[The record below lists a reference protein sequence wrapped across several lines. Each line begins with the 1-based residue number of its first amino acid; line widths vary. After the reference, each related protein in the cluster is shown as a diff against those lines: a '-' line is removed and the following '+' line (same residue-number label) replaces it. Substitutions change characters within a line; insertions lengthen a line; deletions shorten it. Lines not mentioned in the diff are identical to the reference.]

1 MTATALKNYTNGG
14 TDMSFAK
21 IMRKRQLET
30 LIKDYSQKYYT
41 DGSSPVSDEE
51 FDALVDE
58 LRMLSSNSKE
68 ITSVGWGYETSKDT
82 TPGQKVEHK
91 YGLVG
96 SLPKIHSFDE
106 LLKEYKSEDM
116 YDASLKLDGLSV
128 VLYYVDSKLERAVTR
143 GDGYSGIDIT
153 DKVRYITDMFN
164 QLRLMNFTGA
174 IRGEILMSKIA
185 WESFKEDNPDA
196 KNSRNATAGLINRK
210 DIAKDLKLL
219 TIIPYTIVGCETMKF
234 NNYEQI
240 LAFLEECFGFSNIVP
255 NSVRIKNRGYNFIGM
270 MNTFKNNWYVNYPA
284 DGIVVNFGIEQ
295 NGSEISY
302 RSMAYKFKTESIETE
317 VESIEWEMSKTRYA
331 IPRVRIKPVIIDGT
345 KIEYAAGHNAENIKA
360 RGLGKGAVVKVTKAN
375 EIIPFITD
383 VIKPVEPALIKYC
396 PICGSELVWSGVHL
410 CCANQDCGNAR
421 TQDLLVWINN
431 IAPLDNFG
439 DTLRLKY
446 IHQYFGNDCT
456 ISTLMSN
463 SDRLDED
470 DIWSLESTVQG
481 QLFIKFLDLIHHAP
495 IPAENAI
502 KALNIPRL
510 GDVTSAKLAKN
521 KQLICELI
529 NASCGRASTEMLKS
543 KFIDLYQVV
552 GNANANSIIENIDK
566 FRRLIFVE
574 NRIVYSI
581 PSEHR
586 GKVAITG
593 RLSVPRAQLE
603 KEIKAAGFEISDVK
617 KDTKYLIIDD
627 LASTSSKNKNAI
639 RFGITR
645 LSEAEFRSK
654 FLTQ

>member
-1 MTATALKNYTNGG
+1 
-14 TDMSFAK
+14 MSFAK
-21 IMRKRQLET
+21 IMRKRQLEA
-30 LIKDYSQKYYT
+30 LIKDYAQKYYT

-58 LRMLSSNSKE
+58 LRMLSSDSKE
-68 ITSVGWGYETSKDT
+68 VTSVGWGYETNKDT

-96 SLPKIHSFDE
+96 SLPKIHLFDD
-106 LLKEYKSEDM
+106 LLKEYKSEDI

-128 VLYYVDSKLERAVTR
+128 VLYYVNSQLERAVTR

-164 QLRLMNFTGA
+164 QLSSMNFTGA
-174 IRGEILMSKIA
+174 IRGEILMSNKA

-210 DIAKDLKLL
+210 DIAADLKLL
-219 TIIPYTIVGCETMKF
+219 TIIPYTVVGCETMKF
-234 NNYEQI
+234 DNYEQI
-240 LAFLEECFGFSNIVP
+240 LAFLGKCFGFQNIVP
-255 NSVRIKNRGYNFIGM
+255 NSTRIKNRGYNFIGM
-270 MNTFKNNWYVNYPA
+270 MNTLKSNWYMNYPA

-295 NGSEISY
+295 NGNEISY
-302 RSMAYKFKTESIETE
+302 RSMAYKFETESIETE

-360 RGLGKGAVVKVTKAN
+360 RGLGNGAIVKVTKAN

-383 VIKPVEPALIKYC
+383 VINPVEPALIKYC
-396 PICGSELVWSGVHL
+396 PICDSELVWNGVHL
-410 CCANQDCGNAR
+410 CCTNEDCGNAR

-446 IHQYFGNDCT
+446 IHQYFGNECS
-456 ISTLMSN
+456 ISTLMS
-463 SDRLDED
+463 STDKLSEE
-470 DIWSLESTVQG
+470 DIWSLENTVQG
-481 QLFIKFLDLIHHAP
+481 QLFIKFLDLIYHSP

-510 GDVTSAKLAKN
+510 GQVTSTKLAQN
-521 KQLICELI
+521 KQLISELI
-529 NASCGRASTEMLKS
+529 NVSCATASTEMLKS
-543 KFIDLYQVV
+543 QIINLYQVV

-566 FRRLIFVE
+566 FRRLVFIE
-574 NRIVYSI
+574 NRIVYSTT
-581 PSEHR
+581 SEYR

-603 KEIKAAGFEISDVK
+603 KEIKSAGFEISDVK

-627 LASTSSKNKNAI
+627 LDSTSSKNKNAI

-645 LSEAEFRSK
+645 LSEAEFRSR
-654 FLTQ
+654 FLTE

>member
-1 MTATALKNYTNGG
+1 
-14 TDMSFAK
+14 MSFAK
-21 IMRKRQLET
+21 IMRKRQLEA
-30 LIKDYSQKYYT
+30 LIKDYAQKYYT

-58 LRMLSSNSKE
+58 LRMLSSDSKE
-68 ITSVGWGYETSKDT
+68 VTSVGWGYETNKDT
-82 TPGQKVEHK
+82 TPGHKVEHK

-96 SLPKIHSFDE
+96 SLPKIHLFDD

-128 VLYYVDSKLERAVTR
+128 VLYYVNSQLERAVTR

-164 QLRLMNFTGA
+164 QLSSMNFTGA
-174 IRGEILMSKIA
+174 IRGEILMSNKA

-210 DIAKDLKLL
+210 DIAEDLKLL
-219 TIIPYTIVGCETMKF
+219 TIIPYTIVGCESDHF
-234 NNYEQI
+234 NSYSQI
-240 LAFLEECFGFSNIVP
+240 LAFLETCFGFENIVP
-255 NSVRIKNRGYNFIGM
+255 TSRSIKNQGYNFTSM
-270 MNTFKNNWYVNYPA
+270 MDTLKHNWYIDYPA

-295 NGSEISY
+295 NGNEISY
-302 RSMAYKFKTESIETE
+302 RSMAYKFETESIETE

-360 RGLGKGAVVKVTKAN
+360 RGLGNGAIVKVTKAN

-383 VIKPVEPALIKYC
+383 VINPVEPALIKYC
-396 PICGSELVWSGVHL
+396 PICDSELVWNGVHL
-410 CCANQDCGNAR
+410 CCTNEDCGNAR

-446 IHQYFGNDCT
+446 IHQYFGNECS
-456 ISTLMSN
+456 ISTLMS
-463 SDRLDED
+463 STDKLSEE
-470 DIWSLESTVQG
+470 DIWSLENTVQG
-481 QLFIKFLDLIHHAP
+481 QLFIKFLDLIYHAP
-495 IPAENAI
+495 ISAENAI

-510 GDVTSAKLAKN
+510 GEVTSTKLAQN
-521 KQLICELI
+521 KQLISELI
-529 NASCGRASTEMLKS
+529 NASCTTASTEMLKS
-543 KFIDLYQVV
+543 QFIDLYQVI
-552 GNANANSIIENIDK
+552 GKANANSIIENIDK
-566 FRRLIFVE
+566 FRRLVFIK
-574 NRIVYSI
+574 NRIVYST

-603 KEIKAAGFEISDVK
+603 KELKSAGFEISDVK
-617 KDTKYLIIDD
+617 KDTNYLIIDD
-627 LASTSSKNKNAI
+627 LDSTSSKNKNAI

-645 LSEAEFRSK
+645 LSEAEFRSR
-654 FLTQ
+654 FLTE

>member
-1 MTATALKNYTNGG
+1 
-14 TDMSFAK
+14 MSFAK

-30 LIKDYSQKYYT
+30 LIKEYAQKYYT

-58 LRMLSSNSKE
+58 LRRMSSDSREVN
-68 ITSVGWGYETSKDT
+68 SVGWGYETNKDT
-82 TPGQKVEHK
+82 TPGQKVQHK

-96 SLPKIHSFDE
+96 SLPKIHSFDD
-106 LLKEYKSEDM
+106 LIKEYKSEDV
-116 YDASLKLDGLSV
+116 YTASLKLDGLSV

-143 GDGYSGIDIT
+143 GDGYAGIDIT

-164 QLRLMNFTGA
+164 QLKHINFTGA
-174 IRGEILMSKIA
+174 IRGEILMPNSA
-185 WESFKEDNPDA
+185 WTAFKEDNPDA

-210 DIAKDLKLL
+210 DIDKSLKLL
-219 TIIPYTIVGCETMKF
+219 KIVPYTIVGCESDHFDTYSKV
-234 NNYEQI
+234 
-240 LAFLEECFGFSNIVP
+240 LAFLETCFGFENIVP
-255 NSVRIKNRGYNFIGM
+255 TSRSIKNSRYDFTGM
-270 MNTFKNNWYVNYPA
+270 MDTLKHNWYTEYPA

-295 NGSEISY
+295 NGSEINY
-302 RSMAYKFKTESIETE
+302 KSMAYKFETESVETE
-317 VESIEWEMSKTRYA
+317 VVSIEWEMSKTRYA
-331 IPRVRIKPVIIDGT
+331 IPRIRIKPVIIDGT
-345 KIEYAAGHNAENIKA
+345 TIEYAAGHNAENIKA
-360 RGLGKGAVVKVTKAN
+360 RGLGKGAIVKVTKAN

-383 VIKPVEPALIKYC
+383 VIKPVEPAVIKYC
-396 PICGSELVWSGVHL
+396 PVCGSELVWNGVHL
-410 CCANQDCGNAR
+410 SCVNPDCGNAK

-446 IHQYFGNDCT
+446 IYEYFGNACS
-456 ISTLMSN
+456 ISTLMN
-463 SDRLDED
+463 PDNGPDED
-470 DIWSLESTVQG
+470 DIWSLENTVQG
-481 QLFIKFLDLIHHAP
+481 QLFIKFLGLLYHSS

-510 GDVTSAKLAKN
+510 GDVTSAKLAQN
-521 KQLICELI
+521 KHLISELI
-529 NASCGRASTEMLKS
+529 NASCMTATTDMLKS
-543 KFIDLYQVV
+543 QLSDLYQVV

-566 FRRLIFVE
+566 FRRLLFIE
-574 NRIVYSI
+574 NRIVYPT
-581 PSEHR
+581 PSEKK

-603 KEIKAAGFEISDVK
+603 KELKYAGFEVSDVK

-627 LASTSSKNKNAI
+627 LESTSSKNKNAI

-645 LSEAEFRSK
+645 LSEAEFRSR
-654 FLTQ
+654 FLQ

>member
-1 MTATALKNYTNGG
+1 
-14 TDMSFAK
+14 MSFAK

-30 LIKDYSQKYYT
+30 LIKEYAQKYYT

-58 LRMLSSNSKE
+58 LKKMSSDSKE
-68 ITSVGWGYETSKDT
+68 VNSVGWGYETSKDT

-96 SLPKIHSFDE
+96 SLPKIHSFDD
-106 LLKEYKSEDM
+106 LMKEYKSEDV
-116 YDASLKLDGLSV
+116 YTASLKLDGLSV

-164 QLRLMNFTGA
+164 QLKLINFTGA
-174 IRGEILMSKIA
+174 IRGEILMPNLA
-185 WESFKEDNPDA
+185 WAAFKEDNPDA

-210 DIAKDLKLL
+210 DIDSSLKLL
-219 TIIPYTIVGCETMKF
+219 KIIPYTIVGCESDHFDTYTKV
-234 NNYEQI
+234 
-240 LAFLEECFGFSNIVP
+240 LAFLETCFGFENIVP
-255 NSVRIKNRGYNFIGM
+255 TSRSIKNRSYNFTSM
-270 MNTFKNNWYVNYPA
+270 MDILKHNWYTDYPA

-295 NGSEISY
+295 NDSEINY
-302 RSMAYKFKTESIETE
+302 KSMAYKFETESIETE

-345 KIEYAAGHNAENIKA
+345 TIEYAAGHNAENIKA
-360 RGLGKGAVVKVTKAN
+360 RGLGKGAIVKVTKAN

-383 VIKPVEPALIKYC
+383 VIKPVEPALINYC
-396 PICGSELVWSGVHL
+396 PVCGSELVWNGVHL
-410 CCANQDCGNAR
+410 CCTNEDCGNAR

-446 IHQYFGNDCT
+446 IHQYFGNDCS
-456 ISTLMSN
+456 ISTLMN
-463 SDRLDED
+463 LDNGPDED
-470 DIWSLESTVQG
+470 DIWSLENTVQG
-481 QLFIKFLDLIHHAP
+481 QLFIKFLGLIHHSS

-510 GDVTSAKLAKN
+510 GDVTSAKLAQN
-521 KQLICELI
+521 KHLISELI
-529 NASCGRASTEMLKS
+529 NASCMTATTEMLKS
-543 KFIDLYQVV
+543 QLSDLYQVV

-566 FRRLIFVE
+566 FRRLLFIE
-574 NRIVYSI
+574 NRIVYSA
-581 PSEHR
+581 PTETK

-603 KEIKAAGFEISDVK
+603 KELKAAGFEVSDVK

-627 LASTSSKNKNAI
+627 LDSTSSKNKNAI

-654 FLTQ
+654 FLQ